1 MRERQAMT
9 KGTCTLQIDISQTLF
24 SFVAPATP
32 VASSCL
38 QTFHFTSGKE
48 EFSSL
53 LFPFFVD
60 LEEGG
65 WWSRKRFLVIPFDL
79 LRIIVSQ
86 RISGFPPFPLA

>member
-38 QTFHFTSGKE
+38 QTFHFYIWKGGIFKS
-48 EFSSL
+48 
-53 LFPFFVD
+53 FVSIFCRFR
-60 LEEGG
+60 GG
-65 WWSRKRFLVIPFDL
+65 GLVVTQEIPCDSF
-79 LRIIVSQ
+79 
-86 RISGFPPFPLA
+86 